1 MSETIPLERMRPDEI
16 SRLKIRYTNRDGSA
30 EVLCSKAWAHIQL
43 QDATIASLRAE
54 VARKD
59 AALEKAE
66 GNFYNM
72 ANTIDDAD
80 YRGSIPGVYGVVVGH
95 REEYHKGY
103 VQWLVKY
110 AEEARAARTPSQ
122 EPRT

>member
-16 SRLKIRYTNRDGSA
+16 ARLKIRYTNRDGSA

-59 AALEKAE
+59 AALK
-66 GNFYNM
+66 M
-72 ANTIDDAD
+72 
-80 YRGSIPGVYGVVVGH
+80 
-95 REEYHKGY
+95 
-103 VQWLVKY
+103 
-110 AEEARAARTPSQ
+110 ARAHVATNAQGWSVSRREAMDDLAKIDAALNPSQ

>member
-16 SRLKIRYTNRDGSA
+16 ARLKIRYTNRDGSA

-59 AALEKAE
+59 AALEWYASPEAWTADQVE
-66 GNFYNM
+66 GPNG
-72 ANTIDDAD
+72 D
-80 YRGSIPGVYGVVVGH
+80 YGNR
-95 REEYHKGY
+95 
-103 VQWLVKY
+103 
-110 AEEARAARTPSQ
+110 ARAALTQ
-122 EPRT
+122 EKTDV